1 MKRKIYEDFIQW
13 KKNDARECALMV
25 DGARRIG
32 KSYIIEEFAKNEY
45 ESYILIDFNLVG
57 DDVKSLF
64 ELYLNDL
71 DTFFMMLST
80 IYGVKLI
87 EGKSLII
94 FDEVQLFPKARA
106 AIKYLV
112 KDNRYDYIETGS
124 LISIKM
130 NVKDIQI
137 PSEERHIKMH
147 PMDFEEFCWALG
159 DEITVPTIKEM
170 FKKRGN
176 FGPLYRK
183 INTLFRQYIIVGGM
197 PKAVAI
203 FS

>member
-94 FDEVQLFPKARA
+94 FDSPK
-106 AIKYLV
+106 
-112 KDNRYDYIETGS
+112 
-124 LISIKM
+124 
-130 NVKDIQI
+130 
-137 PSEERHIKMH
+137 
-147 PMDFEEFCWALG
+147 
-159 DEITVPTIKEM
+159 IT
-170 FKKRGN
+170 
-176 FGPLYRK
+176 
-183 INTLFRQYIIVGGM
+183 
-197 PKAVAI
+197 
-203 FS
+203 

>member
-1 MKRKIYEDFIQW
+1 MPLKNLENVQFNIQKNLEKVRVWYYNFLEKVQNMKRKIYEDFIQW

-124 LISIKM
+124 LISIRK
-130 NVKDIQI
+130 NVKD
-137 PSEERHIKMH
+137 
-147 PMDFEEFCWALG
+147 C
-159 DEITVPTIKEM
+159 
-170 FKKRGN
+170 
-176 FGPLYRK
+176 
-183 INTLFRQYIIVGGM
+183 
-197 PKAVAI
+197 
-203 FS
+203 